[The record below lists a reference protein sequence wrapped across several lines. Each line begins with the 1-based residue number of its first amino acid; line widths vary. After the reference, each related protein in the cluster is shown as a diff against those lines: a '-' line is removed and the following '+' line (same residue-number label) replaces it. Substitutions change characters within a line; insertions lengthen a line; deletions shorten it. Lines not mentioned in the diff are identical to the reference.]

1 MLNSGHVAKKRN
13 SFVQQMLLEK
23 SQEFGEHL
31 FLLCSHIQQNMGS
44 FSEHKWSA
52 LVEPKECERFA
63 DMLANSESQEKS
75 EENLEDYGI
84 VLGMLN
90 LHTFIYVA
98 RTLQKCQRVRVK
110 FAKSSVFL
118 EDPTAVRH

>member
-52 LVEPKECERFA
+52 LVEAKECERFA

-75 EENLEDYGI
+75 RRKSGRLWVCSLFSMEDYQFSMFG
-84 VLGMLN
+84 
-90 LHTFIYVA
+90 
-98 RTLQKCQRVRVK
+98 
-110 FAKSSVFL
+110 
-118 EDPTAVRH
+118 